1 MAASNEF
8 GRNDSKNRTTDQVVT
23 DGVIYEKNYNQ
34 RLMNS

>member
-8 GRNDSKNRTTDQVVT
+8 GRNDSKNRLTDQVVT
-23 DGVIYEKNYNQ
+23 DKVIYKNNYNQ